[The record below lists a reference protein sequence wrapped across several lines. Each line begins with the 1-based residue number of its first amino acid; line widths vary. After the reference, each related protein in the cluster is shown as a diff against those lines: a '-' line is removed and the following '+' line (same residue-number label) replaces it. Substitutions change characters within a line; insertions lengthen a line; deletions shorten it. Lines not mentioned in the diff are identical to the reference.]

1 MNVFVSLLCAKKLIS
16 KHQVI
21 HYLHD
26 LKFKSF
32 KAPRQHFL
40 MSSLSHAVIRKFTRP
55 IVPKENADDS
65 CMSLQAVRQNR
76 GCFKGRLFY
85 TILISWA
92 QSHTEMNSGVIGMD
106 FTMHT
111 DCTPCIRSNWPP
123 CCCSS
128 SQDNTWDCVNAASSE
143 GEEQGNSGQ
152 GGLTGGLL
160 SDPMCIRALLAANR
174 FVEWGNIRGNHSRVK
189 QIQIIRIDLPSKG
202 QSWWS
207 CRPNMCL
214 CREASSCRCF
224 QVTFRAGFCG
234 AFQGNVTSCC
244 RDKRRL

>member
-1 MNVFVSLLCAKKLIS
+1 MNVFVSLLCAGKLVNI
-16 KHQVI
+16 
-21 HYLHD
+21 
-26 LKFKSF
+26 KSF
-32 KAPRQHFL
+32 IIYMILNSNALKHHHFL
-40 MSSLSHAVIRKFTRP
+40 MSSLSHAVIRKFTH
-55 IVPKENADDS
+55 DG
-65 CMSLQAVRQNR
+65 CMSLQAVRQNC
-76 GCFKGRLFY
+76 GCFKGRLFD

-92 QSHTEMNSGVIGMD
+92 HSHTGMNSGVKGMD
-106 FTMHT
+106 CTMHT
-111 DCTPCIRSNWPP
+111 DWPPCIRSAWPP

-128 SQDNTWDCVNAASSE
+128 SHDNAWDCVNAASSE
-143 GEEQGNSGQ
+143 GEGRGNSGQ

-174 FVEWGNIRGNHSRVK
+174 SGEWGHIRGNHSRVK
-189 QIQIIRIDLPSKG
+189 QVIRSGLPSKG
-202 QSWWS
+202 WS

-224 QVTFRAGFCG
+224 QVTFRAAFCG